1 MQVRYSKQAE
11 SFLTKIQYKHAKT
24 IREKIRQ
31 YAENPDGLRNMVK
44 KLQGVSGYRL
54 RVGNY
59 RVVFDEQGNVLF
71 IERIETR
78 GNVYRGALK

>member
-1 MQVRYSKQAE
+1 MQKRYSKQAE
-11 SFLTKIQYKHAKT
+11 NFLKRIQRKHRET
-24 IREKIRQ
+24 IIEKIHQ

-71 IERIETR
+71 VERVETR
-78 GNVYRGALK
+78 GNVYRGI